1 MDELVDDI
9 KELLDKERGDKRIL
23 EQILRACENNEVI
36 SNFERNYVQKLSEK
50 HLGKKPPIEKKT
62 PTPDVNLLEAKP
74 IQEEKPLLQEPKP
87 IKTTKP
93 KNQALFIGIGVAALA
108 IIIIAAVAF
117 SELPDITTGVDT
129 AQPNESIA
137 STGPLSLQTDL
148 SSYSRGDIISIS
160 GKSES
165 SLGNQITLSIQ
176 NQNNQLAWSENVNV
190 KSDGR
195 FSTLLIA
202 GGEGWEESGT
212 YTLEAQHGT
221 ESEAIT
227 FSFRN

>member
-23 EQILRACENNEVI
+23 EQILRACENNEVV
-36 SNFERNYVQKLSEK
+36 SNFERNYVKKLSEK
-50 HLGKKPPIEKKT
+50 HLGKKPELEKK
-62 PTPDVNLLEAKP
+62 PPIPDVNLLEEKP
-74 IQEEKPLLQEPKP
+74 ISEEKPLLQESKP

-93 KNQALFIGIGVAALA
+93 KNQVMFVGIGVAVLA
-108 IIIIAAVAF
+108 IIIIAVAF
-117 SELPDITTGVDT
+117 SELPSTTTEVDT
-129 AQPNESIA
+129 KPTESNIP
-137 STGPLSLQTDL
+137 TGPITLKTDL

-160 GKSES
+160 GKSDS
-165 SLGNQITLSIQ
+165 SFGDQISLSIK
-176 NQNNQLAWSENVNV
+176 NQDNQLSWSENVNV

-202 GGEGWEESGT
+202 GGEGWEDSGT
-212 YTLEAQHGT
+212 FTLEAIHGT
-221 ESEAIT
+221 ESETIT

>member
-1 MDELVDDI
+1 MDQLVDDI

-36 SNFERNYVQKLSEK
+36 SNFERNYVQRLSEK
-50 HLGKKPPIEKKT
+50 HLGKKPAVEKKP
-62 PTPDVNLLEAKP
+62 PTPDVNLLEEKP
-74 IQEEKPLLQEPKP
+74 IPEEKPLIQESKL

-93 KNQALFIGIGVAALA
+93 KNQSLFIGIGVAALA
-108 IIIIAAVAF
+108 IVIIAAIAF
-117 SELPDITTGVDT
+117 SELPDTTTQIDT
-129 AQPNESIA
+129 TPTESNI
-137 STGPLSLQTDL
+137 STGPFSLQTDL
-148 SSYSRGDIISIS
+148 TSYSRGDIISIS
-160 GKSES
+160 GTSDP
-165 SLGNQITLSIQ
+165 SLGNQISLTIQ

-202 GGEGWEESGT
+202 GGEGWENSGT
-212 YTLEAQHGT
+212 FTLEAKHGT
-221 ESEAIT
+221 ESETIT